1 MLNTL
6 MHHENYFNDACV
18 NYFRQYIT
26 YSIFN
31 TNKQQCKV
39 LFNRYFREMVENNTK
54 LSPKIYE
61 DCKDLIRLLM
71 HKDDLIE
78 ILNRFI
84 DDRDAYHYM
93 AFMIHLELIESKYN
107 LRSKT
112 EDKYYDIVN
121 LITYNKLLT

>member
-1 MLNTL
+1 MLKTF
-6 MHHENYFNDACV
+6 MYHEKYFDDACV
-18 NYFRQYIT
+18 NYFREYIN

-31 TNKQQCKV
+31 TNKQRKV
-39 LFNRYFREMVENNTK
+39 LFNSYFRKMVENNTK

-93 AFMIHLELIESKYN
+93 AFMIYLELIESKYN
-107 LRSKT
+107 LRSKR
-112 EDKYYDIVN
+112 EDKYYDIAN
-121 LITYNKLLT
+121 LIIYNKLHT